1 MKLNHILVLLI
12 IATTSFGQDLST
24 EIDKIYDFKPSKLSS
39 KEQAKKMPLLDKF
52 WNKIRKDTNQ
62 YLPQLRIELK
72 SNNHNPYFYYDC
84 SGLLLNL
91 SQSRADKQLAVN
103 SISKSDIGDIARED
117 YVKTLNSLA
126 NDGLDVTKPAIKI
139 LFEEKYSFY
148 LPQHAMVFEKPYCL
162 TYMLL
167 PQKNLNYVDSLIAVF
182 SKISQES
189 QLSTLITLYYTYSCK
204 GDNFIKSII
213 DNKNYT
219 SEIRDFASKIMT
231 KHELEKEELNYI
243 NSLGKLEKDNLRT
256 SALKRFSD
264 EAISELNMATQIMR
278 KEKNCNQ

>member
-1 MKLNHILVLLI
+1 MKLNHILVFLL
-12 IATTSFGQDLST
+12 IATTSCGQDFST
-24 EIDKIYDFKPSKLSS
+24 EIDKIYDFIPSKLST
-39 KEQAKKMPLLDKF
+39 KEQGKKMPLLDKF
-52 WNKIRKDTNQ
+52 WNKIKKDTSQ
-62 YLPQLRIELK
+62 YLPLLRTELK
-72 SNNHNPYFYYDC
+72 SNSHNPYFYYDC

-91 SQSRADKQLAVN
+91 SNSRADKELAVN
-103 SISKSDIGDIARED
+103 AISKSDIGDIARED
-117 YVKTLNSLA
+117 YVRTLNRLA

-148 LPQHAMVFEKPYCL
+148 VPQHAMVFEKPYCL
-162 TYMLL
+162 TFMLL

-189 QLSTLITLYYTYSCK
+189 QLSTLITLYYSYSCK

-213 DNKNYT
+213 EDKNYKT
-219 SEIRDFASKIMT
+219 EIRDFASKIMT

-243 NSLGKLEKDNLRT
+243 NSLGKFEKDNLRT
-256 SALKRFSD
+256 NALKRFSD

-278 KEKNCNQ
+278 KEKNCN